1 MAFTDNA
8 ERKIERGF
16 SEAQRTG
23 RRVARNVR
31 VGARDLQHDAAS
43 EMRALL
49 DDLDQSLRDNSDV
62 DVAALRKRLQ
72 KQLAQARSTFDDAA
86 GTAIDHVRDTVGR
99 AADFAAERPWQA
111 AGIVAGV
118 AFVLAAVA
126 ARRDSAN

>member
-16 SEAQRTG
+16 SKAQRSG

-31 VGARDLQHDAAS
+31 ASASDLQDDAAS

-49 DDLDQSLRDNSDV
+49 DNLDKSLKDNSDV

-72 KQLAQARSTFDDAA
+72 KQLDQTRSTFDDAA
-86 GTAIDHVRDTVGR
+86 GTAIDHVRDTVER
-99 AADFAAERPWQA
+99 AADFAAERPWQT

-126 ARRDSAN
+126 ARK